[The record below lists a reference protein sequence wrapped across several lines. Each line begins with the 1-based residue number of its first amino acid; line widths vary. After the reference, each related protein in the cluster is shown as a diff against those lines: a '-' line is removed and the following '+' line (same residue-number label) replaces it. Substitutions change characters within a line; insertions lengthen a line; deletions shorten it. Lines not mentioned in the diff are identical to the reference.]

1 MLKTTFSPTPLVSDL
16 EFEGHAVGMW
26 KRNLAPERF
35 MWLPYDEK
43 KIMIVRQTLWS
54 DDDVDTVH
62 V

>member
-1 MLKTTFSPTPLVSDL
+1 
-16 EFEGHAVGMW
+16 
-26 KRNLAPERF
+26 

-62 V
+62 VWQTDKLTDGQIYDD